1 MKRTTILSAV
11 FLLFFLPAFAAAAE
25 SLPVDEDI
33 QTGKIQPADTAP
45 VEEEKEATQEPE
57 ELDTKGA
64 EQGESSPA
72 LPEEASK
79 SIYFGD
85 VRFFAGYTTLNM
97 SDYNKAAS
105 SAGIQQLK
113 SGLLVG
119 VDFGIKIL
127 QCLSAGPRVE
137 FIKAYAEGAG
147 TLDKVDISL
156 LPVMA
161 GLTYS
166 YYLTDID
173 LIVSAGAYAGYA
185 WANGTFEENVG
196 GTANV
201 PERSEIYGAS
211 FAADFDLR
219 LDYMINTALSAGIT
233 AGYRIAD
240 ITSMKAKGAY
250 IDNATVVDPADGSDL
265 AFDFSGLVIG
275 AGVSMNY

>member
-1 MKRTTILSAV
+1 MKRYAILLAAL
-11 FLLFFLPAFAAAAE
+11 LLFFIPAAIFAAE
-25 SLPVDEDI
+25 TLPVDADI
-33 QTGKIQPADTAP
+33 QSGKVSVEDTKPSA
-45 VEEEKEATQEPE
+45 EEAEAAEEAE

-64 EQGESSPA
+64 EQPETSPA
-72 LPEEASK
+72 LPDEASK

-97 SDYNKAAS
+97 ADYNKFAS
-105 SAGIQQLK
+105 NSNIQQIK
-113 SGLLVG
+113 SALLVG

-137 FIKAYAEGAG
+137 FIKAFAEGTG
-147 TLDKVDISL
+147 TLNKIDVSL

-166 YYLTDID
+166 YYLTDLDFI
-173 LIVSAGAYAGYA
+173 ISAGAYAGYA

-201 PERSEIYGAS
+201 PKRSEIYGS
-211 FAADFDLR
+211 CFAADFDLR
-219 LDYMINTALSAGIT
+219 LDYMINTAISAGIT
-233 AGYRIAD
+233 AGYRIANLP
-240 ITSMKAKGAY
+240 TMKAKGTY
-250 IDNATVVDPADGSDL
+250 IETDTVINASENDI

-275 AGVSMNY
+275 AGVLMNY